1 MKKKNKIIAIVI
13 AVLFFFISLG
23 LILYPVWSSWYL
35 DQHEAELELHY
46 QEELEEKGDDEL
58 TEAWK
63 QAEEYN
69 KAILPGAQSEDG
81 AFSQESQLAAAQNY
95 GSMLNINGDSIMG
108 FIEIPKI
115 DVDLPIYH
123 GTAEDTIERGAGHL
137 VGSSLPIGGE
147 STHSII
153 TAHSGMAS
161 QRMFTDLEDLVE
173 GDVFYIKVL
182 GKTLAYQVDQIKVV
196 LPHEIADLTIIDG
209 EDYVTLITCTPYAV
223 NTHRL
228 LVRGTRIP
236 YEEAEEI
243 VEQTPED
250 PGTISTWERGYF
262 KGIVKGLLL
271 AVVCVF
277 VLLFFYSIFRF
288 VVSKAKK
295 KSQKVIPQ
303 KDDKN
308 QSDQE

>member
-1 MKKKNKIIAIVI
+1 MKKKNKVMAVVI

-115 DVDLPIYH
+115 DVDLPVYH

-196 LPHEIADLTIIDG
+196 LPHEIADLTIIEG

-250 PGTISTWERGYF
+250 LGTISTWERGYF

-277 VLLFFYSIFRF
+277 VLLLCYSIFRF
-288 VVSKAKK
+288 VVSKTKK
-295 KSQKVIPQ
+295 KSKNVIPQ
-303 KDDKN
+303 EEDKN

>member
-182 GKTLAYQVDQIKVV
+182 GKTLAYQVGQIKVV
-196 LPHEIADLTIIDG
+196 LPHEIADLTIIGG

-288 VVSKAKK
+288 VVSKTKK

-303 KDDKN
+303 EDDKN

>member
-182 GKTLAYQVDQIKVV
+182 GNTLAYQVDQIKVV
-196 LPHEIADLTIIDG
+196 LPHEIADLTIIEG

-288 VVSKAKK
+288 VVSKTKK

>member
-1 MKKKNKIIAIVI
+1 MKKKNKVIAIVI

-196 LPHEIADLTIIDG
+196 LPHEIADLTIIGG

-277 VLLFFYSIFRF
+277 VLLFLYSIFRF
-288 VVSKAKK
+288 VVSKTKK
-295 KSQKVIPQ
+295 KSQKVIP
-303 KDDKN
+303 KEDDKN

>member
-123 GTAEDTIERGAGHL
+123 GTDEDTIERGAGHL

-182 GKTLAYQVDQIKVV
+182 CKTLAYQVDQIKVV
-196 LPHEIADLTIIDG
+196 LPHEIADLTIIEG

-277 VLLFFYSIFRF
+277 VLLLFYSIFRF
-288 VVSKAKK
+288 VVSKTKK

-303 KDDKN
+303 EDDKN

>member
-161 QRMFTDLEDLVE
+161 RRMFTDLEDLVE

-196 LPHEIADLTIIDG
+196 LPHEIADLTIIEG

-288 VVSKAKK
+288 VVSKTKK

-303 KDDKN
+303 EDDKN

>member
-196 LPHEIADLTIIDG
+196 LPHEIADLTIIEG

-288 VVSKAKK
+288 VVSKTKK

-303 KDDKN
+303 EDDKN

>member
-35 DQHEAELELHY
+35 DQHEAGLELHY

-58 TEAWK
+58 TEAWN

-81 AFSQESQLAAAQNY
+81 AFSQESQLAAAKNY

-123 GTAEDTIERGAGHL
+123 GTDEDTIERGAGHL

-196 LPHEIADLTIIDG
+196 LPHEIADLTIIEG

-243 VEQTPED
+243 VEQTPEG

-288 VVSKAKK
+288 VVSKTKK

-303 KDDKN
+303 EDDKN

>member
-182 GKTLAYQVDQIKVV
+182 DKTLAYQVDQIKVV
-196 LPHEIADLTIIDG
+196 LPHEIADLTIIGG

-288 VVSKAKK
+288 VVSKTKK
-295 KSQKVIPQ
+295 ISQKVIPQ
-303 KDDKN
+303 EDDKN

>member
-196 LPHEIADLTIIDG
+196 LPHEIADLTIIEG

-228 LVRGTRIP
+228 LVRGTHIP

-262 KGIVKGLLL
+262 KGIIKGLLL
-271 AVVCVF
+271 AVVGVF
-277 VLLFFYSIFRF
+277 VLLLCYSIFRF
-288 VVSKAKK
+288 VVSKTKK
-295 KSQKVIPQ
+295 IFQKVIPQ
-303 KDDKN
+303 EEDKN

>member
-196 LPHEIADLTIIDG
+196 LPHEIADLTIIEG

-277 VLLFFYSIFRF
+277 VLLFLYSIFRF
-288 VVSKAKK
+288 VVSKTKK

-303 KDDKN
+303 EDDKN

>member
-46 QEELEEKGDDEL
+46 QEELGEKGNDEL
-58 TEAWK
+58 AEAWK

-69 KAILPGAQSEDG
+69 KAILPGAQSEEG

-147 STHSII
+147 STHAII

-182 GKTLAYQVDQIKVV
+182 GKTLAYQVDQISVV
-196 LPHEIADLTIIDG
+196 LPYEISNLTIVEG

-236 YEEAEEI
+236 YEEAEEVI
-243 VEQTPED
+243 EQTPED
-250 PGTISTWERGYF
+250 DGSISAWGRGYLR
-262 KGIVKGLLL
+262 GILKGLLL
-271 AVVCVF
+271 AVVAIF
-277 VLLFFYSIFRF
+277 VLLICYSIFRL
-288 VVSKAKK
+288 VVKVIKK
-295 KSQKVIPQ
+295 KTQPPVSQEG
-303 KDDKN
+303 DKN